1 MAENDYFVRF
11 NLGRRLEHII
21 VMVLFTILVLT
32 GLPQKYPD
40 TAWAQWIV
48 ITLGGI
54 DITRLIHR
62 ISGIMFAASALYH
75 LGNVSYLVLQKK
87 VKPTMIFTLQDVRDA
102 IMTLRTSLGTSREH
116 PQYDRYD
123 YRQKFE
129 YWGLIFGGTIMIIT
143 GAVLLFPIQIAILL
157 PGQFIAA
164 AKETHSW
171 EAMLALLTIV
181 IWHLY
186 GAHFAP
192 EKFPVDTSIFSG
204 RISRERMLKEHPLEY
219 ASLMGYSDESAPPEA
234 EPPSSPPH

>member
-1 MAENDYFVRF
+1 MAENTYFIRF
-11 NLGRRLEHII
+11 RLSQRIEHFT
-21 VMVLFTILVLT
+21 VMGLFTLLVLT

-48 ITLGGI
+48 LTIGGI

-62 ISGIMFAASALYH
+62 ISGIMFAASAIYH
-75 LGNVSYLVLQKK
+75 FSNVSYLVLVRK
-87 VKPTMIFTLQDVRDA
+87 VKPAMIFTLRDVRDA
-102 IMTLRTSLGTSREH
+102 MMTLRSSLGTSREH

-129 YWGLIFGGTIMIIT
+129 YWGLIFGGTIMILT
-143 GAVLLFPIQIAILL
+143 GAVLLFPIQTAYLL

-164 AKETHSW
+164 AKEVHSW

-192 EKFPVDTSIFSG
+192 EKFPADTSIFTG
-204 RISRERMLKEHPLEY
+204 KISRERMLKEHPLEY
-219 ASLMGYSDESAPPEA
+219 ASIMGYPDEGAPTKT
-234 EPPSSPPH
+234 EPPVNTQH